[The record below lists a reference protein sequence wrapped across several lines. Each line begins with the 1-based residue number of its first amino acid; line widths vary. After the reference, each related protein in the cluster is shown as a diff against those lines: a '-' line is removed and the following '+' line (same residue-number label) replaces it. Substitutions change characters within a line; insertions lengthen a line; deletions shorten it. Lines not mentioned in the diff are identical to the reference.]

1 MRFTL
6 LASAAFVALPL
17 VANAQTA
24 VFEDLDL
31 DSNGSLSYAEL
42 QAEYPEFQEADMALI
57 DVDENQMVDTGEY
70 LNAVEGDV
78 IDTVLG
84 AEDGRGGESN

>member
-42 QAEYPEFQEADMALI
+42 QAEYPAFMESDMALI